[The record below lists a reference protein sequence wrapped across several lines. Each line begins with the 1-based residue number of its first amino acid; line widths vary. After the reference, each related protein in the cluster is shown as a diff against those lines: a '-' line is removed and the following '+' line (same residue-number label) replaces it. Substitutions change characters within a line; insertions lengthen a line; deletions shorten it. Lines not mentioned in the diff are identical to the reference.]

1 MTSEALNMSRLK
13 YQPELKDVLSRI
25 RSKFHQEGLE
35 YVLNSLFKQN
45 FIQVYDELKQVG
57 IEVPKLN
64 SRVVN
69 SIIFYLVQL

>member
-1 MTSEALNMSRLK
+1 MSRLK
-13 YQPELKDVLSRI
+13 YQPELKNVLLRT

-45 FIQVYDELKQVG
+45 FIQVYDELKLVG
-57 IEVPKLN
+57 IEVTKLN

-69 SIIFYLVQL
+69 NIIFYLVQL